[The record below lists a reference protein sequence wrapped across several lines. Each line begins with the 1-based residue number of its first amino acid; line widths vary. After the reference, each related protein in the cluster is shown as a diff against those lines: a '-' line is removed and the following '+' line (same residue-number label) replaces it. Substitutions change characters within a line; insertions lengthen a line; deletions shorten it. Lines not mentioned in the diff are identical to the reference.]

1 METSKIDIDGLRRL
15 SGNDEGFVTEILRL
29 YAERAAKDLDEIQS
43 ARLIQ
48 DWGTVRFVVHRMRS
62 AAVPLGLKNI
72 VVFLKKVEM
81 KLKEEVLEGVEMEL
95 NEILSMTR
103 EAIDDAN
110 HHLSL
115 ISA

>member
-1 METSKIDIDGLRRL
+1 METNKIDIEGLRRL

-29 YAERAAKDLDEIQS
+29 YVDHADKDIDELES
-43 ARLIQ
+43 ARLVE

-72 VVFLKKVEM
+72 LVFLKKVEM
-81 KLKEEVLEGVEMEL
+81 KLKDEILDGVEMEVD
-95 NEILSMTR
+95 EILSMTR
-103 EAIDDAN
+103 EAIDDAK

>member
-1 METSKIDIDGLRRL
+1 METNRIDIEGLRRL

-29 YAERAAKDLDEIQS
+29 YTDRAAKDLDELQS
-43 ARLIQ
+43 ARLVK

-81 KLKEEVLEGVEMEL
+81 KLKEDILDGVELEL

>member
-1 METSKIDIDGLRRL
+1 METNKIDIDGLRRL

-29 YAERAAKDLDEIQS
+29 YTDRASKDIDELRAARSIK
-43 ARLIQ
+43 

-72 VVFLKKVEM
+72 VVLLKKVEM
-81 KLKEEVLEGVEMEL
+81 KLKDDILDLVEKEL
-95 NEILSMTR
+95 DDILTMTQ
-103 EAIDDAN
+103 EAIDDAK

>member
-1 METSKIDIDGLRRL
+1 METNKIDIEGLRRL

-29 YAERAAKDLDEIQS
+29 YADRAAKDLDEIQS
-43 ARLIQ
+43 ARLIK

-62 AAVPLGLKNI
+62 AAVPLGLKSI
-72 VVFLKKVEM
+72 LVLLKKVEM
-81 KLKEEVLEGVEMEL
+81 KLKDEILDGVELEL
-95 NEILSMTR
+95 DEILTMTN
-103 EAIDDAN
+103 EAIDDAK